1 MNNFSR
7 IFGFTMI
14 ELLITMAVLGVLASI
29 VLITFTGQQKSARD
43 TQRRSDLQ
51 QYRIA
56 LENYANANNSVYPT
70 GADTAVNN
78 FCASGAALSNFMSGC
93 PSGSPYSYQYT
104 SDGSGTK
111 YVMWVELE
119 RSGNNWVACSGGK
132 SGERTKTDFSAANGV
147 CPI

>member
-1 MNNFSR
+1 
-7 IFGFTMI
+7 MI
-14 ELLITMAVLGVLASI
+14 ELLIVIAVIGALASI
-29 VLITFTGQQKSARD
+29 GLIAFTGQQKSARD
-43 TQRRSDLQ
+43 TQRKSDLQ

-70 GADTAVNN
+70 GTDVAVNN

-93 PSGSPYSYQYT
+93 PSGNPYSYQYT

-119 RSGNNWVACSGGK
+119 RSAGNNWVACSGGK
-132 SGERTKTDFSAANGV
+132 SGERTKTNFSAASGV